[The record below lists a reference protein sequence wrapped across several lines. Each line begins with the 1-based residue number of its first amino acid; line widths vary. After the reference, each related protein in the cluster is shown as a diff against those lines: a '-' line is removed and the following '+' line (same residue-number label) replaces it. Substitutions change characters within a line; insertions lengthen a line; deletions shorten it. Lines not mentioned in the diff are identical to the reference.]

1 MQCWIGNRTSNVYST
16 QSKNDDASGLK
27 GLPITSQ
34 LAINKGFGNVM
45 SAGIVSQQV
54 ILKNSA

>member
-34 LAINKGFGNVM
+34 LTIYRGVGNVM

-54 ILKNSA
+54 ILINSA